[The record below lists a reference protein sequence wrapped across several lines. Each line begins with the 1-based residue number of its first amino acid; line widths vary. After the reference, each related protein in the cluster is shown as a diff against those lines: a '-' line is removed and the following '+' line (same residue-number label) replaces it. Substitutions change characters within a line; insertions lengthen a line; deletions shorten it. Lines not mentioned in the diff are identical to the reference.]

1 VSVTGARGK
10 GFAKA
15 LEGVL
20 AAIRAADHEE
30 VRRCLADG
38 EAELERIVDE
48 PQRAVANGA
57 GMGSPAQVP
66 WLAVFPKGTAPKA
79 RQGAYVV
86 YLFAADGSGVFLCLS
101 QATDNVRGGV
111 KPLRKRASDLR
122 VAAGL
127 ESRGDVVEL
136 AVSGGRPARYVAATA
151 AAIRYDAG
159 EVPDEET
166 LVVDLRRMLEALD
179 RAAEA
184 NLDLDRALEP
194 IHLVLKWSSGIE
206 AQTVELHRAVA
217 AAKGS
222 VWWGKFGTVN
232 RTIGKHKLQ
241 QLRSQ
246 LADGVPTF
254 AFLYGGGTVTRT
266 RLQELTLDPEVV
278 DEDRMPDYY
287 GKEECSMFFRLDD
300 FEDLSSDWLGGHVV
314 IASEPDPARIAGA
327 LANQTTPLFVY
338 ERYVSRDQPAAPRR
352 PLDLGWLAE
361 RTLWEEGDLEELI
374 EAVEANGQ
382 IILAGPPGTGKTWIA
397 EHVAKYLTNDE
408 PLRSHTVQFH
418 PSYSYE
424 DFVEGL
430 RPVLKEGAI
439 SFQRTNGL
447 ILEIV
452 EEMEGTDDVF
462 VLVIDEINRANV
474 PRVFGEL
481 LYLLEYREESI
492 RLQLNSEFSLPQNLK
507 IIATMNTADRS
518 TRSMDSA
525 LRRRFELFEC
535 SADYRILDRFYK
547 ANDHTCEFQGLIE
560 GFRAM
565 NVALSE
571 RLDKHHTI
579 GQSFF
584 MRNHLTARDARRV
597 WSRQVFPLIE
607 DYFFDQQDILAE
619 FDRSAFW
626 PDI

>member
-1 VSVTGARGK
+1 MNVTNTLGK
-10 GFAKA
+10 DFAAA

-20 AAIRAADHEE
+20 TAIREGDHHK
-30 VRRCLADG
+30 VRFCLTRG
-38 EAELERIVDE
+38 EAELERLLGD
-48 PQRAVANGA
+48 PQRAVASGA

-66 WLAVFPKGTAPKA
+66 WLAVFPKRTEPKA
-79 RQGAYVV
+79 REGAYIV
-86 YLFAADGSGVFLCLS
+86 YLFAADGSAVFLCLS

-111 KPLRKRASDLR
+111 KPLQKRAADLR
-122 VAAGL
+122 VAADL
-127 ESRGDVVEL
+127 ESHGDVVEL
-136 AVSGGRPARYVAATA
+136 AASGGRPARYAAATA
-151 AAIRYDAG
+151 AAVRYEAG
-159 EVPDEET
+159 KIPSEELLVPG
-166 LVVDLRRMLEALD
+166 LRKMLEALD
-179 RAAEA
+179 KAMEA
-184 NLDLDRALEP
+184 KLDLGQPIEP

-222 VWWGKFGTVN
+222 VWWGKFGSVN

-246 LADGVPTF
+246 LAEGVPTF

-266 RLQELTLDPEVV
+266 RLHELALDPDSV

-287 GKEECSMFFRLDD
+287 GKEECSMFFRLADFDD
-300 FEDLSSDWLGGHVV
+300 LPSDWLLGHVV
-314 IASEPDPARIAGA
+314 LASEPDPGRVAGA

-338 ERYVSRDQPAAPRR
+338 ERYVSHDQPAVPTL
-352 PLDLGWLAE
+352 PLDMGWLADK
-361 RTLWEEGDLEELI
+361 TLWGEEDLEELI
-374 EAVEANGQ
+374 TAIETKGQ
-382 IILAGPPGTGKTWIA
+382 VILAGPPGTGKTWIA

-408 PLRSHTVQFH
+408 PLRFHTVQFH
-418 PSYSYE
+418 PSYAYE

-430 RPVLKEGAI
+430 RPVAKDGAV
-439 SFQRTNGL
+439 SFQRTSGL

-481 LYLLEYREESI
+481 LYLLEYRGETI
-492 RLQLNSEFSLPQNLK
+492 RLQLNSEFSLPRNLK

-518 TRSMDSA
+518 TRSIDSA

-535 SADYRILDRFYK
+535 ASDHRILERFYQVTGR
-547 ANDHTCEFQGLIE
+547 TCDFEGLVE
-560 GFRAM
+560 GFESL
-565 NVALSE
+565 NTALSE
-571 RLDKHHTI
+571 RLDRHHTI

-584 MRNHLTARDARRV
+584 MREHLTAKDARRI
-597 WSRQVFPLIE
+597 WSRQIYPMIE
-607 DYFFDQQDILAE
+607 AYFFDQQDILAE